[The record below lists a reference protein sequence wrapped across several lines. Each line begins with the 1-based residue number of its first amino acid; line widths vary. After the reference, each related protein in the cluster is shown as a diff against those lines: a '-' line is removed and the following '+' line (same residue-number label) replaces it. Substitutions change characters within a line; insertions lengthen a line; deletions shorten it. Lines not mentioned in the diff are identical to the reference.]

1 MGIGYK
7 LTKAGPDVR
16 IRPAAKS
23 DGFEYYEMVLSCVD
37 DIPSISDDPKS
48 TLLALIRTFKRKDN
62 KIEPPEMYLGAQ
74 LGIMLVDD
82 VEC

>member
-23 DGFEYYEMVLSCVD
+23 DGFEYYEMFLCYQVKFVIVSYTQQEE
-37 DIPSISDDPKS
+37 PKEQI
-48 TLLALIRTFKRKDN
+48 TKK
-62 KIEPPEMYLGAQ
+62 E
-74 LGIMLVDD
+74 
-82 VEC
+82 